1 MVNNILIYF
10 CLNIQKWLTNIIK
23 KKTKISFKK
32 KHGKGTKIFLKKKKK
47 KIVSIIGVQIEEEKT

>member
-1 MVNNILIYF
+1 MVNKYY
-10 CLNIQKWLTNIIK
+10 QKK
-23 KKTKISFKK
+23 PKISFKK